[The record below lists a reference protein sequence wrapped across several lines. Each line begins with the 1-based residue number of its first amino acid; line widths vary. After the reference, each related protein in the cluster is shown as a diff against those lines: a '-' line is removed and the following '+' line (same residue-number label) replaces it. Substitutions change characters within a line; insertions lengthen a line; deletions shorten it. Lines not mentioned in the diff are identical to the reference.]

1 MEDGTET
8 MACPLLPV
16 SMPLSPSVLTRANT
30 RFSSSLFVLLALSI
44 ISTPL
49 AADYKPEFKMSV
61 VVNQENSWG
70 RAAERFADAI
80 KYRTRGRIQIKNYF
94 AGQLFAGR
102 QTTEFALLQEGVAD
116 FAINS
121 TVNWSPQVK
130 ELNLF
135 TLPFMFPS
143 YNALDAVQAG
153 DPGKQ
158 LFKLIEQKGVIPIA
172 WGENGFRELTNSKRP
187 IRRPDDLLGL
197 TIRVPPIPILAE
209 TFRALGASSVSMNF
223 DQALTAFQ
231 QGTVD
236 GQENPIALIIPY
248 KLWAVHNHI
257 TLWHYAIDPLILAVS
272 AKTWESLSLEDR
284 NTVRQV
290 GAMIMDLQK
299 DEAREAPVKPAKLVE
314 LLQDMYGME
323 VVPRTI
329 PTVGAR
335 GAESQGNRAA
345 GTLSSAA
352 RRGRLPRYHRHD
364 QSERSASPAMA
375 ANAGTY
381 SVRPLTARL

>member
-1 MEDGTET
+1 M
-8 MACPLLPV
+8 L
-16 SMPLSPSVLTRANT
+16 LSPSLMIGVSVRLISSILVLS
-30 RFSSSLFVLLALSI
+30 FSTISL
-44 ISTPL
+44 PL

-94 AGQLFAGR
+94 NGQLVAGR

-158 LFKLIEQKGVIPIA
+158 LFKLIEQTGVIPIA
-172 WGENGFRELTNSKRP
+172 WGENGFRELTNSKRS
-187 IRRPDDLLGL
+187 IRRPEDLHGL
-197 TIRVPPIPILAE
+197 TIRVPPVPMLAE
-209 TFRALGASSVSMNF
+209 TFRALGTNPVSINF

-248 KLWAVHNHI
+248 KLWAVHNYI
-257 TLWHYAIDPLILAVS
+257 TLWHYAIDPLILAAS
-272 AKTWESLSLEDR
+272 AKTWASLSTEDR
-284 NTVRQV
+284 NTVREV
-290 GAMIMDLQK
+290 GAVIMNLQK

-314 LLQDMYGME
+314 LLHDMYGME
-323 VVPRTI
+323 VVRPSPMELEAFRQQTRAVYGKWAQEI
-329 PTVGAR
+329 GRDLVSNAERIVQGAK
-335 GAESQGNRAA
+335 
-345 GTLSSAA
+345 
-352 RRGRLPRYHRHD
+352 
-364 QSERSASPAMA
+364 
-375 ANAGTY
+375 
-381 SVRPLTARL
+381 

>member
-1 MEDGTET
+1 MK
-8 MACPLLPV
+8 PV
-16 SMPLSPSVLTRANT
+16 RSNSGSNM
-30 RFSSSLFVLLALSI
+30 RFSSSLFVLLALI
-44 ISTPL
+44 ATPL

-70 RAAERFADAI
+70 RAADRFADAI

-94 AGQLFAGR
+94 NGQLFAGR

-121 TVNWSPQVK
+121 TVNWSLQVK
-130 ELNLF
+130 ELTLF

-143 YNALDAVQAG
+143 YSALDAVQAG

-158 LFKLIEQKGVIPIA
+158 LFKVIEQKGVIPIA

-187 IRRPDDLLGL
+187 IRRPDDLHGL

-209 TFRALGASSVSMNF
+209 TFRALGVSPVSMNF

-236 GQENPIALIIPY
+236 GQENPIALMIPY

-290 GAMIMDLQK
+290 GTVIMDLQK

-323 VVPRTI
+323 VVRLSPFELEAFRRQTRAVYGKWAGEI
-329 PTVGAR
+329 GMDLVGGTER
-335 GAESQGNRAA
+335 IVQGAK
-345 GTLSSAA
+345 
-352 RRGRLPRYHRHD
+352 
-364 QSERSASPAMA
+364 
-375 ANAGTY
+375 
-381 SVRPLTARL
+381 